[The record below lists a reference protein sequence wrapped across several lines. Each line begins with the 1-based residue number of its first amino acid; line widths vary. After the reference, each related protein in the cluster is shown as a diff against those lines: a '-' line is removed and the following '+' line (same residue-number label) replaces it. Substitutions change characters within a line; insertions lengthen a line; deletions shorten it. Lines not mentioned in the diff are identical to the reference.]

1 VEAPVAEPLKVILVT
16 GATDGI
22 GLETA
27 RALARQGHRVVL
39 HGRTAAKAEAA
50 AALLRQEQPGADL
63 ATAAADLARPGE
75 VRALAASLRAGHARL
90 DVLLH
95 NAGVYLTTRQVTP
108 EGLEATLAVNH
119 LAPFLLTHLLL
130 DRVVAARGRVVVV
143 ASGVHGNA
151 SLDLDDLQLT
161 RAYDGYGAYARS
173 KLCNVLFATEL
184 AERLAGSGATANSLH
199 PGVVGTKLLRAG
211 FAMDGPD
218 SLAQGAATSV
228 YLATSPEVEG
238 VSGRY
243 FVRQKAVTP
252 SRLARDARLRARLW
266 EESERLVGIAAG

>member
-1 VEAPVAEPLKVILVT
+1 MGLAKKVILVT

-22 GLETA
+22 GRETA
-27 RALARQGHRVVL
+27 LSLARQGHRVIL
-39 HGRTAAKAEAA
+39 HGRTAARAEAA
-50 AALLRQEQPGADL
+50 AAQLRAAHPAADL

-75 VRALAASLRAGHARL
+75 VRGLAEALRAAHPRL

-108 EGLEATLAVNH
+108 EGLELTLAVNH

-130 DRVVAARGRVVVV
+130 DRVVEARGRVVVV

-151 SLDLDDLQLT
+151 ALDLDDLQLL
-161 RAYDGYGAYARS
+161 RGYDGYGAYARS
-173 KLCNVLFATEL
+173 KLCNVLFAAEL
-184 AERLAGSGATANSLH
+184 AQRLAGTGATANSLH

-211 FAMDGPD
+211 FAMEGPD

-228 YLATSPEVEG
+228 HLATSPEVEG
-238 VSGRY
+238 VSGKY
-243 FVRQKAVTP
+243 FARQKPVPA
-252 SRLARDARLRARLW
+252 SRLARDAALRARLW
-266 EESERLVGIAAG
+266 AESERLLGIAPAA

>member
-1 VEAPVAEPLKVILVT
+1 MAEAKKVILVT

-22 GLETA
+22 GRETA
-27 RALARQGHRVVL
+27 RALASLGHRVIL
-39 HGRTAAKAEAA
+39 HGRTAAKAESAA
-50 AALLRQEQPGADL
+50 AALRRDL
-63 ATAAADLARPGE
+63 PTVEVATAAGDLSSLAE
-75 VRALAASLRAGHARL
+75 VRALAAALRAAHPRL

-108 EGLEATLAVNH
+108 DGLELTFAVNH

-130 DRVVAARGRVVVV
+130 DRVREARGRVVVV

-151 SLDLDDLQLT
+151 SLDLDDLQGE
-161 RAYDGYGAYARS
+161 RSWDGYGAYARS

-211 FAMDGPD
+211 FAMEGPD
-218 SLAQGAATSV
+218 TAAQGAATSV
-228 YLATSPEVEG
+228 WLAASPEAEG
-238 VSGRY
+238 LSGKY
-243 FVRQKAVTP
+243 FVRRKAVPP
-252 SRLARDARLRARLW
+252 SRLARQADLRAALW
-266 EESERLVGIAAG
+266 AASERLAGITPG

>member
-1 VEAPVAEPLKVILVT
+1 MPTTPKVILVT

-22 GLETA
+22 GRETA
-27 RALARQGHRVVL
+27 RLLAAQGHRVVL
-39 HGRTAAKAEAA
+39 HGRTAATAEGAA
-50 AALLRQEQPGADL
+50 RQLSRDLPTADL
-63 ATAAADLARPGE
+63 ATAAADLSRPGE
-75 VRALAASLRAGHARL
+75 VRAMAEALRTAHPRL

-95 NAGVYLTTRQVTP
+95 NAGVYLTARQVTP
-108 EGLEATLAVNH
+108 EGLEVTFAVNH

-130 DRVVAARGRVVVV
+130 DRVRAARGRVVLVS
-143 ASGVHGNA
+143 SGVHGNA
-151 SLDLDDLQLT
+151 ALDLDDLQGE
-161 RAYDGYGAYARS
+161 RGYDGYTAYARS
-173 KLCNVLFATEL
+173 KLCNVLFAAEL
-184 AERLAGSGATANSLH
+184 AARLAGSGATANALH

-243 FVRQKAVTP
+243 FVRRKAVAA
-252 SRLARDARLRARLW
+252 SRLVRDATLRAGLW
-266 EESERLVGIAAG
+266 AASERLLGLAPLA